1 MKEKRKVPVRDTIKL
16 LWAMDRK
23 FPVIVILQGGL
34 NALLF
39 YLPVILVARILD
51 LLVYREN
58 SADPVSI
65 AVVGLVGIWILK
77 GVKAL
82 LEKEM
87 KTRSYQIAMRFETL
101 VPVNTLN
108 ISFSDLESD
117 YAKEMRARIL
127 ADRSWG
133 SGFFGVA
140 DKFCNLCN
148 SGFELLGS
156 VIMLIPLAM
165 QVSGSA
171 AGKVAAA
178 LLFNIGLAVVGAS
191 VYAKWYQKKESAAMN
206 QMTQAEKNSRFW
218 YMDEGGS
225 GAIGAQSLK
234 DIFMYRAKKM
244 IQKTIDIEREGVR
257 KNVFTIARINSA
269 GGLGTGMIQGIL
281 LCVSYYCVLALA
293 IAGTITV
300 GMVLRYAQAIF
311 QACMSVSA
319 SIRLAGEFRTDV
331 GRIASTLEYLNLE
344 AEKTKGDSFT
354 EMTKGVIEFRN
365 ISFRY
370 PGTKELVLDHV
381 SLKIEPSEKIA
392 VVGKNG
398 SGKTTLVKLLCR
410 LYEPEEGEILW
421 NGKNIREYDLR
432 EWQKIFA
439 IVFQDYSLLSLTL
452 GQNVAASVQYEAE
465 RAKEVLQLA
474 GFGERLNKLKKGL
487 ETVVYPEYEQDG
499 VSFSG
504 GEEQKIAIARAI
516 YKGGQICILDEPT
529 AALDP
534 VSESRVYE
542 SFDEIVKGKTAVYIS
557 HRLSS
562 CKFSDRIFV
571 LDNGK
576 IAESGTHEA
585 LLSKNGLYAQLWQE
599 LSCIDQ
605 PIAAC
610 AGIYGSDYKN
620 NIATCPWEKR

>member
-65 AVVGLVGIWILK
+65 AVVGLVGIWLLK

-206 QMTQAEKNSRFW
+206 QMTQAEKDSRFW

-244 IQKTIDIEREGVR
+244 IQKTVDTEREGVR
-257 KNVFTIARINSA
+257 KNVFTIARINGA

-365 ISFRY
+365 VSFRY

-452 GQNVAASVQYEAE
+452 GQNVAASEQYETE

-585 LLSKNGLYAQLWQE
+585 LLSQNGLYAQLWQ
-599 LSCIDQ
+599 DQ
-605 PIAAC
+605 AQ
-610 AGIYGSDYKN
+610 YYKV
-620 NIATCPWEKR
+620 

>member
-65 AVVGLVGIWILK
+65 AVVGLVGIWLLK

-331 GRIASTLEYLNLE
+331 GRIASTLEYLNLK

-365 ISFRY
+365 VSFRY

-585 LLSKNGLYAQLWQE
+585 LLSQNGLYAQLWQA
-599 LSCIDQ
+599 Q
-605 PIAAC
+605 AQ
-610 AGIYGSDYKN
+610 YYKV
-620 NIATCPWEKR
+620 

>member
-39 YLPVILVARILD
+39 YLPVLLVARILD

-65 AVVGLVGIWILK
+65 AVVGLVGIWLLK

-234 DIFMYRAKKM
+234 DIFMYCAKKM
-244 IQKTIDIEREGVR
+244 IQKTINTEREGVR

-269 GGLGTGMIQGIL
+269 GGIGTGMIQGIL

-365 ISFRY
+365 VSFRY

-421 NGKNIREYDLR
+421 NGKNIREYDLK

-452 GQNVAASVQYEAE
+452 GQNVAASEQYEAE

-585 LLSKNGLYAQLWQE
+585 LLSQNGLYAQLWQA
-599 LSCIDQ
+599 Q
-605 PIAAC
+605 AQ
-610 AGIYGSDYKN
+610 YYKV
-620 NIATCPWEKR
+620 

>member
-65 AVVGLVGIWILK
+65 AVVGLVGIWLLK

-206 QMTQAEKNSRFW
+206 QMTQAEKDSRFW

-244 IQKTIDIEREGVR
+244 IQKTIDTEREGVR

-365 ISFRY
+365 VSFRY

-421 NGKNIREYDLR
+421 NGKNIREYDLK

-452 GQNVAASVQYEAE
+452 GQNVAASEQYEAE

-585 LLSKNGLYAQLWQE
+585 LLSQNGLYAQLWQA
-599 LSCIDQ
+599 Q
-605 PIAAC
+605 AQ
-610 AGIYGSDYKN
+610 YYKV
-620 NIATCPWEKR
+620 

>member
-39 YLPVILVARILD
+39 YLPVLLVARILD

-65 AVVGLVGIWILK
+65 AVVGLVGIWLLK

-244 IQKTIDIEREGVR
+244 IQKTIDTEREGVR
-257 KNVFTIARINSA
+257 ENVFTIARINSA

-365 ISFRY
+365 VSFRY

-452 GQNVAASVQYEAE
+452 GQNVAASEQYEAE

-487 ETVVYPEYEQDG
+487 ETMVYPEYEQDG

-585 LLSKNGLYAQLWQE
+585 LLSQNGLYAQLWQA
-599 LSCIDQ
+599 Q
-605 PIAAC
+605 AQ
-610 AGIYGSDYKN
+610 YYKV
-620 NIATCPWEKR
+620 

>member
-65 AVVGLVGIWILK
+65 AVVGLVGIWLLK

-171 AGKVAAA
+171 AGTVAAA
-178 LLFNIGLAVVGAS
+178 FLFNIGLAVVGAS

-244 IQKTIDIEREGVR
+244 IQKTIDTEREGVR

-365 ISFRY
+365 VSFRY

-452 GQNVAASVQYEAE
+452 GQNVAASEQYEAE

-585 LLSKNGLYAQLWQE
+585 LLSQNGLYAQLWQA
-599 LSCIDQ
+599 Q
-605 PIAAC
+605 AQ
-610 AGIYGSDYKN
+610 YYKV
-620 NIATCPWEKR
+620 

>member
-39 YLPVILVARILD
+39 YLPVLLVARILD

-58 SADPVSI
+58 SADPLSI
-65 AVVGLVGIWILK
+65 AVVGLVGIWLLK

-156 VIMLIPLAM
+156 VIMLIPFAM

-206 QMTQAEKNSRFW
+206 QMTQAEKDSRFW

-244 IQKTIDIEREGVR
+244 IQKTIDTEREGVR
-257 KNVFTIARINSA
+257 KNVFTIARINCA

-365 ISFRY
+365 VSFRY

-452 GQNVAASVQYEAE
+452 WQNVAASEQYEVE

-585 LLSKNGLYAQLWQE
+585 LLSQNGLYAQLWQA
-599 LSCIDQ
+599 Q
-605 PIAAC
+605 AQ
-610 AGIYGSDYKN
+610 YYKV
-620 NIATCPWEKR
+620 

>member
-65 AVVGLVGIWILK
+65 AVVGLVGIWLLK

-171 AGKVAAA
+171 AGKVAAV

-331 GRIASTLEYLNLE
+331 GRIASTLEYLNLK

-365 ISFRY
+365 VSFRY

-585 LLSKNGLYAQLWQE
+585 LLSQNGLYAQLWQA
-599 LSCIDQ
+599 Q
-605 PIAAC
+605 AQ
-610 AGIYGSDYKN
+610 YYKV
-620 NIATCPWEKR
+620 

>member
-39 YLPVILVARILD
+39 YLPVLLVARILD

-58 SADPVSI
+58 SADPISI
-65 AVVGLVGIWILK
+65 AVVGLVGIWLLK

-127 ADRSWG
+127 ADRSWE

-206 QMTQAEKNSRFW
+206 QMTQAEKDSRFW

-244 IQKTIDIEREGVR
+244 IQKTIDTEREGVR

-365 ISFRY
+365 VSFRY

-452 GQNVAASVQYEAE
+452 GQNVAASEQYEVE

-585 LLSKNGLYAQLWQE
+585 LLSQNGLYAQLWQA
-599 LSCIDQ
+599 Q
-605 PIAAC
+605 AQ
-610 AGIYGSDYKN
+610 YYKV
-620 NIATCPWEKR
+620 

>member
-65 AVVGLVGIWILK
+65 AVVGLVGIWLLK

-365 ISFRY
+365 VSFRY

-421 NGKNIREYDLR
+421 NGKNIREYDLK

-452 GQNVAASVQYEAE
+452 GQNVAASEQYEAE

-585 LLSKNGLYAQLWQE
+585 LLSQNGLYAQLWQA
-599 LSCIDQ
+599 Q
-605 PIAAC
+605 AQ
-610 AGIYGSDYKN
+610 YYKV
-620 NIATCPWEKR
+620 

>member
-39 YLPVILVARILD
+39 YLPVLLVARILD

-65 AVVGLVGIWILK
+65 AVVGPVGIWLLK

-87 KTRSYQIAMRFETL
+87 KTRIYQIAMRFETL

-244 IQKTIDIEREGVR
+244 IQKTIDTEREGVR
-257 KNVFTIARINSA
+257 ENVFTIARINSA

-331 GRIASTLEYLNLE
+331 GRIASTLEYLNLK

-365 ISFRY
+365 VSFRY

-452 GQNVAASVQYEAE
+452 GQNVAASEQYEAE

-585 LLSKNGLYAQLWQE
+585 LLSKNGLYAQLWQA
-599 LSCIDQ
+599 Q
-605 PIAAC
+605 AQ
-610 AGIYGSDYKN
+610 YYKV
-620 NIATCPWEKR
+620 

>member
-39 YLPVILVARILD
+39 YLPVLLVARILD

-65 AVVGLVGIWILK
+65 AVVGLVGIWLLK

-156 VIMLIPLAM
+156 VIMLIQLAM

-244 IQKTIDIEREGVR
+244 IQKTINTEREGVR

-311 QACMSVSA
+311 QACMSISA

-344 AEKTKGDSFT
+344 AKKTKGDSFT

-365 ISFRY
+365 VSFRY

-421 NGKNIREYDLR
+421 NGKNIREYDLK

-452 GQNVAASVQYEAE
+452 GQNVAASEQYEAE

-585 LLSKNGLYAQLWQE
+585 LLSQNGLYAQLWQA
-599 LSCIDQ
+599 Q
-605 PIAAC
+605 AQ
-610 AGIYGSDYKN
+610 YYKV
-620 NIATCPWEKR
+620 

>member
-39 YLPVILVARILD
+39 YLPVILVARVLD

-65 AVVGLVGIWILK
+65 AVVGLVGIWLLK

-206 QMTQAEKNSRFW
+206 QMTQAEKDSRFW

-244 IQKTIDIEREGVR
+244 IQKTVDTEREGVR
-257 KNVFTIARINSA
+257 KNVFTIARINGA

-365 ISFRY
+365 VSFRY

-452 GQNVAASVQYEAE
+452 GQNVAASEQYETE

-585 LLSKNGLYAQLWQE
+585 LLSQNGLYAQLWQA
-599 LSCIDQ
+599 Q
-605 PIAAC
+605 AQ
-610 AGIYGSDYKN
+610 YYKV
-620 NIATCPWEKR
+620 

>member
-39 YLPVILVARILD
+39 YLPVLLVARILD

-65 AVVGLVGIWILK
+65 AVVGLVGIWLLK

-171 AGKVAAA
+171 AGKVVTA
-178 LLFNIGLAVVGAS
+178 LLFNISLAMVGAS

-244 IQKTIDIEREGVR
+244 IQKTIDTEREGVR

-365 ISFRY
+365 VSFRY

-452 GQNVAASVQYEAE
+452 GQNVAASEQYEAE

-585 LLSKNGLYAQLWQE
+585 LLSQNGLYAQLWQA
-599 LSCIDQ
+599 Q
-605 PIAAC
+605 AQ
-610 AGIYGSDYKN
+610 YYKV
-620 NIATCPWEKR
+620 

>member
-65 AVVGLVGIWILK
+65 AVVGLVGIWLLK

-101 VPVNTLN
+101 VPLNTLN

-244 IQKTIDIEREGVR
+244 IQKTIDTEREGVR

-365 ISFRY
+365 VSFRY

-452 GQNVAASVQYEAE
+452 GQNVAASEQYEAE

-576 IAESGTHEA
+576 IVESGTHEA
-585 LLSKNGLYAQLWQE
+585 LLSKNGLYAQLWQA
-599 LSCIDQ
+599 Q
-605 PIAAC
+605 AQ
-610 AGIYGSDYKN
+610 YYKV
-620 NIATCPWEKR
+620 

>member
-65 AVVGLVGIWILK
+65 AVVGLVGIWLLK

-244 IQKTIDIEREGVR
+244 IQKTIDTEREGVR
-257 KNVFTIARINSA
+257 KNVFTIARINGA

-365 ISFRY
+365 VSFRY

-452 GQNVAASVQYEAE
+452 GQNVAASEQYEAE

-585 LLSKNGLYAQLWQE
+585 LLSQNGLYAQLWQA
-599 LSCIDQ
+599 Q
-605 PIAAC
+605 AQ
-610 AGIYGSDYKN
+610 YYKV
-620 NIATCPWEKR
+620 

>member
-39 YLPVILVARILD
+39 YLPVLLVARILD

-65 AVVGLVGIWILK
+65 AVVGLVGIWLLK

-206 QMTQAEKNSRFW
+206 QMTQAEKDSRFW

-244 IQKTIDIEREGVR
+244 IQKTIDTEREGVR

-365 ISFRY
+365 VSFRY

-452 GQNVAASVQYEAE
+452 GQNVAASEQYEVE

-585 LLSKNGLYAQLWQE
+585 LLSQNGLYAQLWQA
-599 LSCIDQ
+599 Q
-605 PIAAC
+605 AQ
-610 AGIYGSDYKN
+610 YYKV
-620 NIATCPWEKR
+620 

>member
-39 YLPVILVARILD
+39 YLPVLLVARILD

-58 SADPVSI
+58 SADPISI
-65 AVVGLVGIWILK
+65 AVVGLVGIWLLK

-206 QMTQAEKNSRFW
+206 QMTQAEKDSRFW

-234 DIFMYRAKKM
+234 DIFMYRAKKV
-244 IQKTIDIEREGVR
+244 IQKTIDTEREGVR
-257 KNVFTIARINSA
+257 KNVFTIARINCA

-300 GMVLRYAQAIF
+300 GMVLRYAQAMF

-365 ISFRY
+365 VSFRY

-452 GQNVAASVQYEAE
+452 GQNVAASEQYEVE

-585 LLSKNGLYAQLWQE
+585 LLSQNGFYAQLWQA
-599 LSCIDQ
+599 Q
-605 PIAAC
+605 AQ
-610 AGIYGSDYKN
+610 YYKV
-620 NIATCPWEKR
+620 

>member
-39 YLPVILVARILD
+39 YLPVLLVARILD

-65 AVVGLVGIWILK
+65 AVVGLVGIWLLK

-165 QVSGSA
+165 QVPGSA

-365 ISFRY
+365 VSFRY

-452 GQNVAASVQYEAE
+452 GQNVAASEQYEAE

-585 LLSKNGLYAQLWQE
+585 LLSQNGLYAQLWQA
-599 LSCIDQ
+599 Q
-605 PIAAC
+605 AQ
-610 AGIYGSDYKN
+610 YYKV
-620 NIATCPWEKR
+620 

>member
-39 YLPVILVARILD
+39 YLPVLLVARILD

-65 AVVGLVGIWILK
+65 AVVGLVGIWLLK

-206 QMTQAEKNSRFW
+206 QMTQAEKDSRFW

-244 IQKTIDIEREGVR
+244 IQKTIDTEREGVR

-311 QACMSVSA
+311 QACMSISA

-344 AEKTKGDSFT
+344 AKKTKGDSFT

-365 ISFRY
+365 VSFRY

-421 NGKNIREYDLR
+421 NGKNIREYDLK

-452 GQNVAASVQYEAE
+452 GQNVAASEQYEAE

-585 LLSKNGLYAQLWQE
+585 LLSQNGLYAQLWQA
-599 LSCIDQ
+599 Q
-605 PIAAC
+605 AQ
-610 AGIYGSDYKN
+610 YYKV
-620 NIATCPWEKR
+620 

>member
-39 YLPVILVARILD
+39 YLPVLLVARILD

-65 AVVGLVGIWILK
+65 AVVGLVGIWLLK

-244 IQKTIDIEREGVR
+244 IQKTVDTEREGVR
-257 KNVFTIARINSA
+257 KNVFTIARINGA

-365 ISFRY
+365 VSFRY

-452 GQNVAASVQYEAE
+452 GQNVAASEQYEAE

-585 LLSKNGLYAQLWQE
+585 LLSQNGLYAQLWQA
-599 LSCIDQ
+599 Q
-605 PIAAC
+605 AQ
-610 AGIYGSDYKN
+610 YYKV
-620 NIATCPWEKR
+620 

>member
-39 YLPVILVARILD
+39 YLPVLLIARILD

-65 AVVGLVGIWILK
+65 AVVGLVGIWLLK

-244 IQKTIDIEREGVR
+244 IQKTIDTEREGVR
-257 KNVFTIARINSA
+257 ENVFTIARINSA

-365 ISFRY
+365 VSFRY

-585 LLSKNGLYAQLWQE
+585 LLSQNGLYAQLWQA
-599 LSCIDQ
+599 Q
-605 PIAAC
+605 AQ
-610 AGIYGSDYKN
+610 YYKV
-620 NIATCPWEKR
+620 

>member
-39 YLPVILVARILD
+39 YLPVLLVARILD

-58 SADPVSI
+58 SADPISI
-65 AVVGLVGIWILK
+65 AVVGLVGIWLLK

-206 QMTQAEKNSRFW
+206 QMTQAEKDSRFW

-244 IQKTIDIEREGVR
+244 IQKTIDTEREGVR

-344 AEKTKGDSFT
+344 AKKTKGDSFT

-365 ISFRY
+365 VSFRY

-452 GQNVAASVQYEAE
+452 GQNVAASEQYEVE

-585 LLSKNGLYAQLWQE
+585 LLSQNGLYAQLWQA
-599 LSCIDQ
+599 Q
-605 PIAAC
+605 AQ
-610 AGIYGSDYKN
+610 YYKV
-620 NIATCPWEKR
+620 

>member
-65 AVVGLVGIWILK
+65 AVVGLVGIWLLK

-171 AGKVAAA
+171 AGKVVTA
-178 LLFNIGLAVVGAS
+178 LLFNISLAVVGAS

-244 IQKTIDIEREGVR
+244 IQKTIDTEREGVR

-365 ISFRY
+365 VSFRY

-452 GQNVAASVQYEAE
+452 GQNVAASEQYEAE

-585 LLSKNGLYAQLWQE
+585 LLSQNGLYAQLWQA
-599 LSCIDQ
+599 Q
-605 PIAAC
+605 AQ
-610 AGIYGSDYKN
+610 YYKV
-620 NIATCPWEKR
+620 

>member
-39 YLPVILVARILD
+39 YLPVLLVARILD

-58 SADPVSI
+58 SADPISI
-65 AVVGLVGIWILK
+65 AVVGLVGIWLLK

-206 QMTQAEKNSRFW
+206 QMTQAEKDSRFW

-244 IQKTIDIEREGVR
+244 IQKTIDTEREGVR

-269 GGLGTGMIQGIL
+269 GRLGTGMIQGIL

-365 ISFRY
+365 VSFRY

-452 GQNVAASVQYEAE
+452 GQNVAASEQYEVE

-585 LLSKNGLYAQLWQE
+585 LLSQNGLYAQLWQA
-599 LSCIDQ
+599 Q
-605 PIAAC
+605 AQ
-610 AGIYGSDYKN
+610 YYKV
-620 NIATCPWEKR
+620 

>member
-39 YLPVILVARILD
+39 YLPVLLVARILD

-65 AVVGLVGIWILK
+65 AVVGLVGIWLLK

-156 VIMLIPLAM
+156 VIMLIPVAM

-206 QMTQAEKNSRFW
+206 QMTQAEKDSRFW

-244 IQKTIDIEREGVR
+244 IQKTIDTEREGVR

-365 ISFRY
+365 VSFRY

-421 NGKNIREYDLR
+421 NGKNIREYDLK

-452 GQNVAASVQYEAE
+452 GQNVAASEQYEAE

-585 LLSKNGLYAQLWQE
+585 LLSQNGLYAQLWQA
-599 LSCIDQ
+599 Q
-605 PIAAC
+605 AQ
-610 AGIYGSDYKN
+610 YYKV
-620 NIATCPWEKR
+620 

>member
-39 YLPVILVARILD
+39 YLPVLLVARILD

-58 SADPVSI
+58 SADPISI
-65 AVVGLVGIWILK
+65 AVVGLVGIWLLK

-206 QMTQAEKNSRFW
+206 QMTQAEKDSRFW

-244 IQKTIDIEREGVR
+244 IQKTIDTEREGVR
-257 KNVFTIARINSA
+257 KNVFTIARINCA

-365 ISFRY
+365 VSFRY

-452 GQNVAASVQYEAE
+452 WQNVAASEQYEVE

-585 LLSKNGLYAQLWQE
+585 LLSQNGLYAHE
-599 LSCIDQ
+599 YYGAAEPPVRCGESHLSGLTE
-605 PIAAC
+605 PLHFV
-610 AGIYGSDYKN
+610 Y
-620 NIATCPWEKR
+620 

>member
-39 YLPVILVARILD
+39 YLPVFLVARILD

-65 AVVGLVGIWILK
+65 AVVGLVGIWLLK

-206 QMTQAEKNSRFW
+206 QMTQAEKDSRFW

-244 IQKTIDIEREGVR
+244 IQKTIDTEREGVR

-311 QACMSVSA
+311 QACMSASA

-365 ISFRY
+365 VSFRY

-432 EWQKIFA
+432 EWQKIFFFF
-439 IVFQDYSLLSLTL
+439 FQDYSLLSLTL
-452 GQNVAASVQYEAE
+452 GQNVAASEQYETE

-585 LLSKNGLYAQLWQE
+585 LLSKNGLYAQLWQA
-599 LSCIDQ
+599 Q
-605 PIAAC
+605 AQ
-610 AGIYGSDYKN
+610 YYKV
-620 NIATCPWEKR
+620 

>member
-65 AVVGLVGIWILK
+65 AVVGLVGIWLLK

-156 VIMLIPLAM
+156 VIILIPLAM

-244 IQKTIDIEREGVR
+244 IQKTVDTEREGVR
-257 KNVFTIARINSA
+257 KNVFTIARINGA

-365 ISFRY
+365 VSFRY

-452 GQNVAASVQYEAE
+452 GQNVAASEQYEAE

-585 LLSKNGLYAQLWQE
+585 LLSQNGLYAQLWQA
-599 LSCIDQ
+599 Q
-605 PIAAC
+605 AQ
-610 AGIYGSDYKN
+610 YYKV
-620 NIATCPWEKR
+620 

>member
-65 AVVGLVGIWILK
+65 AVVGLVGIWLLK

-206 QMTQAEKNSRFW
+206 QMTQAEKDSRFW

-244 IQKTIDIEREGVR
+244 IQKTVDTEREGVR

-331 GRIASTLEYLNLE
+331 GRIASTLEYLNLK

-365 ISFRY
+365 VSFRY

-452 GQNVAASVQYEAE
+452 GQNVAASEQYEAE

-585 LLSKNGLYAQLWQE
+585 LLSQNGLYAQLWQA
-599 LSCIDQ
+599 Q
-605 PIAAC
+605 AQ
-610 AGIYGSDYKN
+610 YYKV
-620 NIATCPWEKR
+620 

>member
-39 YLPVILVARILD
+39 YLPVLLVARILD

-58 SADPVSI
+58 SADPISI
-65 AVVGLVGIWILK
+65 AVVGLVGIWLLK

-87 KTRSYQIAMRFETL
+87 KTRSYQIAMRFEAL

-206 QMTQAEKNSRFW
+206 QMTQAEKDSRFW

-244 IQKTIDIEREGVR
+244 IQKTIDTEREGVR
-257 KNVFTIARINSA
+257 KNVFTIARINCA

-365 ISFRY
+365 VSFRY

-452 GQNVAASVQYEAE
+452 GQNVAASEQYEVE

-585 LLSKNGLYAQLWQE
+585 LLSQNGLYAQLWQA
-599 LSCIDQ
+599 Q
-605 PIAAC
+605 AQ
-610 AGIYGSDYKN
+610 YYKV
-620 NIATCPWEKR
+620 

>member
-65 AVVGLVGIWILK
+65 AVVGLVGIWLLK

-244 IQKTIDIEREGVR
+244 IQKTIDTEREGVR
-257 KNVFTIARINSA
+257 KNVFTIARINGA

-365 ISFRY
+365 VSFRY

-421 NGKNIREYDLR
+421 NGKNIREYDLK

-452 GQNVAASVQYEAE
+452 GQNVAASEQYEAE

-542 SFDEIVKGKTAVYIS
+542 SFDEIVKCKTAVYIS

-585 LLSKNGLYAQLWQE
+585 LLSKNGLYAQLWQA
-599 LSCIDQ
+599 Q
-605 PIAAC
+605 AQ
-610 AGIYGSDYKN
+610 YYKV
-620 NIATCPWEKR
+620 

>member
-39 YLPVILVARILD
+39 YLPVLLVARILD

-65 AVVGLVGIWILK
+65 AVVGLVGIWLLK

-165 QVSGSA
+165 QVPGSA

-244 IQKTIDIEREGVR
+244 IQKTINTEREGVR

-365 ISFRY
+365 VSFRY

-452 GQNVAASVQYEAE
+452 GQNVAASEQYEAE

-585 LLSKNGLYAQLWQE
+585 LLSQNGLYAQLWQA
-599 LSCIDQ
+599 Q
-605 PIAAC
+605 AQ
-610 AGIYGSDYKN
+610 YYKV
-620 NIATCPWEKR
+620 

>member
-34 NALLF
+34 NVLLF
-39 YLPVILVARILD
+39 YLPVLLVARILD

-65 AVVGLVGIWILK
+65 AVVGLVGIWLLK

-244 IQKTIDIEREGVR
+244 IQKTINTEREGVR

-311 QACMSVSA
+311 QACMSISA

-365 ISFRY
+365 VSFRY

-381 SLKIEPSEKIA
+381 SLKIKPSEKIA

-452 GQNVAASVQYEAE
+452 GQNVAASEQYEAE

-585 LLSKNGLYAQLWQE
+585 LLSQNGLYAQLWQA
-599 LSCIDQ
+599 Q
-605 PIAAC
+605 AQ
-610 AGIYGSDYKN
+610 YYKV
-620 NIATCPWEKR
+620 

>member
-39 YLPVILVARILD
+39 YLPVLLVARILD

-58 SADPVSI
+58 SADPISI
-65 AVVGLVGIWILK
+65 AVVGLVGIWLLK

-206 QMTQAEKNSRFW
+206 QMTQAEKDSRFW

-244 IQKTIDIEREGVR
+244 IQKTIDTEREGVR
-257 KNVFTIARINSA
+257 KNVFTIARINCA

-365 ISFRY
+365 VSFRY

-452 GQNVAASVQYEAE
+452 GQNVAASEQYEVE

-504 GEEQKIAIARAI
+504 GEEQKIEIARAI

-585 LLSKNGLYAQLWQE
+585 LLSQNGLYAQLWQA
-599 LSCIDQ
+599 Q
-605 PIAAC
+605 AQ
-610 AGIYGSDYKN
+610 YYKV
-620 NIATCPWEKR
+620 

>member
-65 AVVGLVGIWILK
+65 AVVGLVGIWLLK

-206 QMTQAEKNSRFW
+206 QMTQAEKDSRFW

-244 IQKTIDIEREGVR
+244 IQKTVDTEREGVR
-257 KNVFTIARINSA
+257 KNVFTIARINGA

-365 ISFRY
+365 VSFRY

-452 GQNVAASVQYEAE
+452 GQNVAASEQYEAD

-585 LLSKNGLYAQLWQE
+585 LLSQNGLYAQLWQA
-599 LSCIDQ
+599 Q
-605 PIAAC
+605 AQ
-610 AGIYGSDYKN
+610 YYKV
-620 NIATCPWEKR
+620 

>member
-65 AVVGLVGIWILK
+65 AVVGLVGIWLLK

-206 QMTQAEKNSRFW
+206 QMTQAEKDSRFW

-244 IQKTIDIEREGVR
+244 IQKTVDTEREGVR
-257 KNVFTIARINSA
+257 KNVFTIARINGA

-365 ISFRY
+365 VSFRY

-452 GQNVAASVQYEAE
+452 GQNVAASEQYEAE

-585 LLSKNGLYAQLWQE
+585 LLSQNGLYAQLWQA
-599 LSCIDQ
+599 Q
-605 PIAAC
+605 AQ
-610 AGIYGSDYKN
+610 YYK
-620 NIATCPWEKR
+620 A

>member
-65 AVVGLVGIWILK
+65 AVVGLVGIWLLK

-331 GRIASTLEYLNLE
+331 GRIASTLEYLNLK

-365 ISFRY
+365 VSFRY

-452 GQNVAASVQYEAE
+452 GQNVAAFVQYEAE

-585 LLSKNGLYAQLWQE
+585 LLSQNGLYAQLWQA
-599 LSCIDQ
+599 Q
-605 PIAAC
+605 AQ
-610 AGIYGSDYKN
+610 YYKV
-620 NIATCPWEKR
+620 

>member
-39 YLPVILVARILD
+39 YLPVLLVARILD

-65 AVVGLVGIWILK
+65 AVVGLVGIWLLK

-206 QMTQAEKNSRFW
+206 QMTQAEKDSRFW

-244 IQKTIDIEREGVR
+244 IQKTIDTEREGVR

-344 AEKTKGDSFT
+344 AKKTKGDSFT

-365 ISFRY
+365 VSFRY

-421 NGKNIREYDLR
+421 NGKNIREYDLK

-452 GQNVAASVQYEAE
+452 GQNVAASEQYEAE

-585 LLSKNGLYAQLWQE
+585 LLSQNGLYAQLWQA
-599 LSCIDQ
+599 Q
-605 PIAAC
+605 AQ
-610 AGIYGSDYKN
+610 YYKV
-620 NIATCPWEKR
+620 

>member
-39 YLPVILVARILD
+39 YLPVLLVARILD

-65 AVVGLVGIWILK
+65 AVVGLVGIWLLK

-244 IQKTIDIEREGVR
+244 IQKTIDTEREGVR
-257 KNVFTIARINSA
+257 KNVFTIARINCA

-365 ISFRY
+365 VSFRY

-421 NGKNIREYDLR
+421 NGKNIREYDLK

-452 GQNVAASVQYEAE
+452 GQNVAASEQYEAE

-585 LLSKNGLYAQLWQE
+585 LLSQNGLYAQLWQA
-599 LSCIDQ
+599 Q
-605 PIAAC
+605 AQ
-610 AGIYGSDYKN
+610 YYKV
-620 NIATCPWEKR
+620 